1 MKCHSVKQGSG
12 GPVEDAF
19 LPWAEW
25 AQFYRPREE
34 NKLSDEVGH
43 TDMKQMRM
51 TTGFLSR
58 SNCPEPHPLMWLW
71 AVFVGEV
78 ASDLGFHQGG
88 GRNPYK

>member
-43 TDMKQMRM
+43 TDMKQM
-51 TTGFLSR
+51 S
-58 SNCPEPHPLMWLW
+58 PLMWLW